1 MVDIDEKIKLTLN
14 FEKGT
19 DAVAKPSKGDGFQS
33 PEEQFEDLKK
43 WLKDC
48 KETDPWEATERYL
61 GIKNA

>member
-1 MVDIDEKIKLTLN
+1 MVDIDKKIKLTL
-14 FEKGT
+14 EKGT

-33 PEEQFEDLKK
+33 PEEQFEDVKK
-43 WLKDC
+43 WLEDC